1 MEMIL
6 GKMGEVVLKGQ
17 NRRAFESRLLRSLRY
32 RLRPYGAFNVYA
44 MQSTV
49 YVEPVGEEADAET
62 AFEVVRRIF
71 GLVAV
76 SRAYPCEK
84 DLRAISAEAVLRLGP
99 ALRKAATFKVETKRS
114 DKAFPYTSPE
124 ISREVGGDILEAI
137 PTLKVDVNHPEVT
150 VYVEI
155 RDRAAYV
162 HTDPTPGAGGLPQGT
177 GGRAMALLSGGIDS
191 PVAAYL
197 MAKRGLE
204 LEAVHF
210 FSYPY
215 TSERAKDKVLTLAK
229 IVAGHIGYFP
239 VHVVPFTAVQE
250 RIRDTV
256 PEEYFTL
263 IMRRSMMRI
272 ASAVAEKNEC
282 EALITGES
290 LGQVASQTMAALAV
304 TEDAAGLPVFRP
316 CIGMDK
322 EEIVTV
328 SRKIGAFETSIL
340 PYEDCCTVFTPR
352 HPRTRPKLSEVLEV
366 ERAADLAA
374 LEAEAV
380 AATERIR
387 TTPVLGV

>member
-1 MEMIL
+1 MAIIL

-17 NRRAFESRLLRSLRY
+17 NRRVFESRLLRTLRY
-32 RLRPYGAFNVYA
+32 RLRPYGNFNVYA

-49 YVEPVGEEADAET
+49 YVEPLDGDADGES
-62 AFEVVRRIF
+62 AFEVTRRLF
-71 GLVAV
+71 GLAAV

-84 DLRAISAEAVLRLGP
+84 DLAAISAEAIERLGP
-99 ALRKAATFKVETKRS
+99 VLRRAATFKVETKRS

-124 ISREVGGDILEAI
+124 ISREVGGDILQAI
-137 PTLKVDVNHPEVT
+137 PSLKVDVNRPEVT
-150 VYVEI
+150 VYVEV

-177 GGRAMALLSGGIDS
+177 GGRAAALLSGGIDS
-191 PVAAYL
+191 PVAAWM

-204 LEAVHF
+204 LEAIHF
-210 FSYPY
+210 YSYPY
-215 TSERAKDKVLTLAK
+215 TSERAKDKVLTLAR
-229 IVAGHIGYFP
+229 IVAGHTGYFP

-250 RIRDTV
+250 RIRDKV

-263 IMRRSMMRI
+263 VMRRSMMRI
-272 ASAVAEKNEC
+272 ATALAVKNEC
-282 EALITGES
+282 EALVTGES

-322 EEIVTV
+322 EEIVTI

-352 HPRTRPKLSEVLEV
+352 HPRTRPKFAEVLEV
-366 ERAADLAA
+366 EAAAELAP

-380 AATERIR
+380 EQTEKVR
-387 TTPVLGV
+387 TVPVLHL